1 MIESSRDDM
10 SRLREAVYK
19 YNAAHFS
26 ASKVLM
32 HTKWMLQSCDTLYVL
47 TGTFIRKPFE
57 EERNHTRW
65 CGFKLE
71 PFYYD

>member
-19 YNAAHFS
+19 YNAERYG
-26 ASKVLM
+26 ASNILVNSKLISGYDRLFVFAGIF
-32 HTKWMLQSCDTLYVL
+32 T
-47 TGTFIRKPFE
+47 RKPFE

-65 CGFKLE
+65 FGFEME
-71 PFYYD
+71 PYYD

>member
-1 MIESSRDDM
+1 MIKSSRDDM

-19 YNAAHFS
+19 YNAERYG
-26 ASKVLM
+26 ASNILLVR
-32 HTKWMLQSCDTLYVL
+32 TKWISSYDRLYVL
-47 TGTFIRKPFE
+47 TGTLNRKPFE

-65 CGFKLE
+65 CGFEME